1 MNFNFTK
8 QQAEA
13 ILHNDEVGEWY
24 DSMMKM
30 FPQYEITTQRRV
42 AGFLAQTAHESNSY
56 KVLSENLNYSSTAL
70 NKIFGK
76 YFQRAGRDAQQYHRQ
91 PEKIANVIYAS
102 RMNNGDTAS
111 GDGWKFRGGGIL
123 QLTGRY
129 NYTQFGKSVNM
140 TAEAATDYVR
150 TKDGAIESACWFWK
164 TNNINQYCDDNDI
177 LAMTKR
183 INGGTIGLADRTK
196 HYKHALHVL
205 GEDWDG
211 DELQAQF
218 GILRKG
224 SKGQGVK
231 EMQEA
236 LGITADGIFGA
247 GTEASLKEWQRE
259 NQLVADGVAG
269 PKTLGILLD

>member
-1 MNFNFTK
+1 
-8 QQAEA
+8 
-13 ILHNDEVGEWY
+13 
-24 DSMMKM
+24 
-30 FPQYEITTQRRV
+30 
-42 AGFLAQTAHESNSY
+42 
-56 KVLSENLNYSSTAL
+56 
-70 NKIFGK
+70 
-76 YFQRAGRDAQQYHRQ
+76 
-91 PEKIANVIYAS
+91 
-102 RMNNGDTAS
+102 
-111 GDGWKFRGGGIL
+111 
-123 QLTGRY
+123 
-129 NYTQFGKSVNM
+129 
-140 TAEAATDYVR
+140 
-150 TKDGAIESACWFWK
+150 
-164 TNNINQYCDDNDI
+164 
-177 LAMTKR
+177 MTKR